1 MHAVRHMD
9 PIMLTTISTFLTLVE
24 PAVHVKLIH
33 VALAHV
39 EPAVPVRLA
48 IVAAPVRLAIVTVPV
63 RLAIVAA
70 PVIEI
75 ENL

>member
-39 EPAVPVRLA
+39 EPAAPVRLA
-48 IVAAPVRLAIVTVPV
+48 IVAVPV
-63 RLAIVAA
+63 RLATVAV

>member
-1 MHAVRHMD
+1 MD
-9 PIMLTTISTFLTLVE
+9 TITFTITISTFLTLVE

-48 IVAAPVRLAIVTVPV
+48 IVAAPV
-63 RLAIVAA
+63 
-70 PVIEI
+70 IEI